1 MNEIDEPKISRIGRY
16 LILDN
21 LNQGGMGKINLSLM
35 LGNDANKVVIIKRI
49 KQEFFGNEM
58 YENMFLDEIK
68 VTIDFNHPGIT
79 QVLDYGRTEGQLYLV
94 IEYVEGK
101 NLSDFLKKLQNR
113 NLVLPLEISVY
124 IISTICQALYY
135 AHNFTNKLTGQP
147 AKIIHRDVS
156 PENIMITYSGT
167 VKLIDFGI
175 VKSKFNTENSSPAA
189 IKGKLSYI
197 APEYLMDTP
206 LDHRYDMYSTGIVL
220 WELICNRK
228 LFEMDEDQNKFS
240 ILEKIVEGKIPVP
253 SAINPNIPD
262 DLDQIVL
269 KMLKTDPNDRYTDM
283 DAVNRELTNFLH
295 RRFPGFNPTDLRK
308 YAIKLFSVEKEQE
321 EKKLLQ
327 VGKMDFSPYL
337 EEIQN
342 EKTSTSTKL
351 YPEKDKGFAD
361 KGKILKPPKEEVKQS
376 ASGMHHS
383 DIVFNSDSMVTC
395 RPVNMPAKKD
405 AVKTDMKV
413 DLATI
418 SAKISKRFR
427 HAVGKIS
434 TSLAEM
440 KPPPKAMEVL
450 PKKLAVDKASNIIF
464 IDNKAHQQNTNLGVY
479 PSKKPPVRTH
489 VPVLTVLG
497 MILLL
502 SSSMIIAMQ
511 VPSVK
516 ALYGELRGY
525 QGHVILKNIKAASV
539 TIQINE
545 KKVEYTDQG
554 VVVPVYQELYLQV
567 IKKGFSPY
575 IKKIFLKDDKEKMH
589 ITVPAF
595 AKETKGYLQCV
606 GENFLPNTFLKIEM
620 PGEKNYYFVP
630 VPFKKIT
637 LPVGEYNAFYQ
648 DQPLKFTIYK
658 DSIASFRIK

>member
-1 MNEIDEPKISRIGRY
+1 MNEIDDSKISRIGRY

-175 VKSKFNTENSSPAA
+175 VKSKFNTESSSPAA

-197 APEYLMDTP
+197 APEYLMDIP

-308 YAIKLFSVEKEQE
+308 YAIKLFSAEKEQE

-351 YPEKDKGFAD
+351 YPEKEKGFAD
-361 KGKILKPPKEEVKQS
+361 KGKNSKPPKEEVKAS
-376 ASGMHHS
+376 ASSIHHS

-395 RPVNMPAKKD
+395 RPVGKD
-405 AVKTDMKV
+405 AAKPSLKL

-418 SAKISKRFR
+418 TTQVAKKIKRTFR
-427 HAVGKIS
+427 DKFNNLS
-434 TSLAEM
+434 EM
-440 KPPPKAMEVL
+440 KPPKRAAEAFPKRL
-450 PKKLAVDKASNIIF
+450 SVDQASNIIF
-464 IDNKAHQQNTNLGVY
+464 IDDHAHPQNTNLRVH
-479 PSKKPPVRTH
+479 PSKH
-489 VPVLTVLG
+489 VPGHNHFSMSKIMVVMVMVAG
-497 MILLL
+497 MVVML
-502 SSSMIIAMQ
+502 MQ
-511 VPSVK
+511 IPSVK
-516 ALYGELRGY
+516 ILYGEIRGY
-525 QGHVILKNIKAASV
+525 QGHVILNNIKATEV
-539 TIQINE
+539 TLQLNE
-545 KKVEYTDQG
+545 KIVEYSVQG
-554 VVVPVYQELYLQV
+554 LPVPVHQEFYLQV
-567 IKKGFSPY
+567 IKKGFAPY
-575 IKKIFLKDDKEKMH
+575 IKKILINNNNEKVNLTVPNFLKQ
-589 ITVPAF
+589 P
-595 AKETKGYLQCV
+595 KGYLQCV
-606 GENFLPNTFLKIEM
+606 GENFPPNSFLKIEM
-620 PGEKNYYFVP
+620 PKDQNYYFVP

-648 DQPLKFTIYK
+648 DQPLKFIIHK
-658 DSIASFRIK
+658 ESVASFRIK